1 MYYYYLY
8 FWYRVIYTPINYF
21 LLLTFIKIVY
31 GNLCHTF
38 YILRMVKYNNTILYF
53 TVIRPADII
62 SCHLQQYFYN
72 ILQFYGNTKFS
83 KCLLDSKFMFFVIGK
98 ALGYT
103 YLTRKN
109 ANIKC
114 VNTTT
119 IIIVVHSCAKCF
131 FNQMLAMHNENI
143 WCMV

>member
-1 MYYYYLY
+1 M
-8 FWYRVIYTPINYF
+8 IYI
-21 LLLTFIKIVY
+21 FIK
-31 GNLCHTF
+31 
-38 YILRMVKYNNTILYF
+38 LYSQ
-53 TVIRPADII
+53 PALII
-62 SCHLQQYFYN
+62 SCHLQRNFYN

-83 KCLLDSKFMFFVIGK
+83 KCLLDSKLMFFVIGK

-143 WCMV
+143 